1 MNFLNVV
8 DIPDLL
14 QSVEFA
20 EPGCEEVSCAS
31 FITVAV
37 LHLNKKSYQL
47 VRFLF

>member
-14 QSVEFA
+14 QSVKFP
-20 EPGCEEVSCAS
+20 EPSCEEVSCAS